1 VGRPQPAAWD
11 NGGMSD
17 LERRG
22 SYTPRKTREQRAYR
36 LVIAGGALGAV
47 GVVGIILA
55 IAGVIGAG
63 LPIIALILAGVCW
76 FLFTRAVGRR

>member
-1 VGRPQPAAWD
+1 
-11 NGGMSD
+11 MSD

-63 LPIIALILAGVCW
+63 LPIIALILAAVCW
-76 FLFTRAVGRR
+76 FLFTRAVGRK